1 MLGLGKL
8 RYKASTQDIRKACK
22 LLVYSATVLDRK
34 IAAKSNLVPDPN
46 PGEEGGGG
54 ERGESKGGTNGLKRG
69 WGGDS

>member
-46 PGEEGGGG
+46 PGGRGEGKG
-54 ERGESKGGTNGLKRG
+54 ERVREGRM
-69 WGGDS
+69 D